1 MENKIYKLSDNDFI
15 SLVQSSLNVSEVL
28 FKLGYSV
35 RGNSWGFHQVR
46 KRMTDL
52 NLSGYDFR
60 GKSPLKQNV
69 KKINPEKLLCENSKH
84 ARKVLRSYIIK
95 NNILPYKCAI
105 CGLTEWNGKTLS
117 LELDHINGINDDNR
131 IENLRFL
138 CPNCHSQTD
147 TYGARNSKITKSHYD
162 IPDELRNKVYQM
174 YLEFR
179 SVKKVS
185 KKLNVSPKAIKQI
198 LTETGLTKPN
208 QRYVIQYDSNHNE
221 VSRFG
226 SIADCCRW
234 LMNNNIVKTKLMKTC
249 RNTLL
254 RNINSLWNNYYFEI
268 LDA

>member
-1 MENKIYKLSDNDFI
+1 MENKIYKLSDDDFI
-15 SLVQSSLNVSEVL
+15 SLVRSSLNVSEVL
-28 FKLGYSV
+28 FKLGYSI
-35 RGNSWGFHQVR
+35 RGNSWGFHQVK

-52 NLSGYDFR
+52 NLSGYDFK
-60 GKSPLKQNV
+60 GKSPLKQTL

-147 TYGARNSKITKSHYD
+147 TYGAKNTHITESRYN
-162 IPDELRNKVYQM
+162 ISDELKDKIYQM
-174 YLEFR
+174 YLETK
-179 SVKKVS
+179 SIKTVS
-185 KKLNVSPKAIKQI
+185 KKLNISPKAIKQV
-198 LTETGLTKPN
+198 LAETGLSKPN
-208 QRYVIQYDSNHNE
+208 QRYVVQYDANHNE
-221 VSRFG
+221 INRYG

-234 LMNNNIVKTKLMKTC
+234 LMENNVVKTKLMKTC